1 MNQVEKNS
9 IGGYAFTLE
18 TTAAEKID
26 KYLGELK
33 EFYSGIESGNEIM
46 EGIEER
52 MAELLVEKC
61 GENGIVTESIANT
74 VINVLG
80 KPEEIESESAE
91 EKKNARK
98 EEPVSR
104 KKKIYRDLEGGKILG
119 VCSGLAAYFNMDV
132 VAVRTLFVVFTVVLW
147 MAHIRCFPTSEFTL
161 PLVIYLLAGF
171 IIPPARTVGEKHRM
185 KGEGNTVQDIQ
196 KTVQE
201 SIDKASGTIRD
212 MGNSE
217 AARSAG
223 NLITKTMGVLML
235 LIGFAGLFAGSLA
248 LFWSN
253 VFGISTL
260 TGPVMAEFMG
270 SLPGVYAA
278 YDTIWVKGLIIAAA
292 ALPFVWFIYTGLLC
306 LIEFKAPKWHPGLV
320 IFIVWLLTLIMLSV
334 TGFMGCLPI
343 LLNS

>member
-61 GENGIVTESIANT
+61 GENGIVTESIANA

-91 EKKNARK
+91 EKEKIRTD
-98 EEPVSR
+98 EPVSR
-104 KKKIYRDLEGGKILG
+104 KKKIYRDLDGGKILG

-185 KGEGNTVQDIQ
+185 KG
-196 KTVQE
+196 
-201 SIDKASGTIRD
+201 
-212 MGNSE
+212 
-217 AARSAG
+217 
-223 NLITKTMGVLML
+223 
-235 LIGFAGLFAGSLA
+235 
-248 LFWSN
+248 
-253 VFGISTL
+253 
-260 TGPVMAEFMG
+260 
-270 SLPGVYAA
+270 
-278 YDTIWVKGLIIAAA
+278 
-292 ALPFVWFIYTGLLC
+292 
-306 LIEFKAPKWHPGLV
+306 
-320 IFIVWLLTLIMLSV
+320 
-334 TGFMGCLPI
+334 
-343 LLNS
+343 

>member
-104 KKKIYRDLEGGKILG
+104 KKKIY
-119 VCSGLAAYFNMDV
+119 
-132 VAVRTLFVVFTVVLW
+132 
-147 MAHIRCFPTSEFTL
+147 
-161 PLVIYLLAGF
+161 
-171 IIPPARTVGEKHRM
+171 
-185 KGEGNTVQDIQ
+185 
-196 KTVQE
+196 
-201 SIDKASGTIRD
+201 
-212 MGNSE
+212 
-217 AARSAG
+217 
-223 NLITKTMGVLML
+223 
-235 LIGFAGLFAGSLA
+235 
-248 LFWSN
+248 
-253 VFGISTL
+253 
-260 TGPVMAEFMG
+260 
-270 SLPGVYAA
+270 
-278 YDTIWVKGLIIAAA
+278 
-292 ALPFVWFIYTGLLC
+292 
-306 LIEFKAPKWHPGLV
+306 
-320 IFIVWLLTLIMLSV
+320 
-334 TGFMGCLPI
+334 
-343 LLNS
+343 